1 MTSRTWRGAL
11 PLLVLATLAASGA
24 GAQQAGVLSRMSVS
38 SAGEEGNYGSG
49 GATVSA
55 DGRFVAFDSAASN
68 LVPGDTNGNTDVFVH
83 DTQTGVVERV
93 SMAWNGNEARDDS
106 RCPSISADGRMVAF
120 LSQAWNMFPG
130 GANLGTPRDENRYV

>member
-1 MTSRTWRGAL
+1 
-11 PLLVLATLAASGA
+11 
-24 GAQQAGVLSRMSVS
+24 MSVS

-130 GANLGTPRDENRYV
+130 GANLGTPRDEVFVRDRQTGVTTRLTAAVDGGMPNNHSY